1 MSQVLHPASKMLVYR
16 SQALSESARGVLSA
30 LLTQCGA
37 VQVISVYERFVDHDD
52 IDGFMSALGYDGF
65 VGPTEAEDLE
75 GAFVSARYACRPEAF
90 HGRSE
95 PEQAKGRATLELL
108 EAWQA
113 AWQAAMSEA

>member
-1 MSQVLHPASKMLVYR
+1 M
-16 SQALSESARGVLSA
+16 
-30 LLTQCGA
+30 
-37 VQVISVYERFVDHDD
+37 QVISVYEQFVDHDD

-90 HGRSE
+90 YARS
-95 PEQAKGRATLELL
+95 PSEQAKGRATLELL